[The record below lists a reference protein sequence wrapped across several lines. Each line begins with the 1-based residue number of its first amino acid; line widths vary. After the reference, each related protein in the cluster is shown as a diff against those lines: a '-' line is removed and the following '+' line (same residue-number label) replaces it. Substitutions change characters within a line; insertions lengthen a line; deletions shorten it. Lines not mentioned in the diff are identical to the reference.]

1 MKLTTNIQ
9 TLVLGLLLAVGPG
22 IVCAQPDYIE
32 MHRQFAIKLASYAE
46 FGEVNGMPFNDYM
59 RTEKILLRDGSFDD
73 LRRLCN
79 DSTAAVNIILADG
92 KRYLLQFTH
101 DSTDQVSLSY
111 PADYRLILG
120 TNMIDAEDE
129 FENSIR
135 KTTIDATG
143 EYEIPD
149 QLLQQIGQSKIYLLQ
164 GSTFLIPELSGN
176 RYYVKDDNHY
186 SLLYSSDFPCETM
199 ANLLTGTETENSLLI
214 SVVLVKNNFKT
225 DTFTVPLRQL
235 VGYCLSEGC
244 TPYYGI
250 ISNDKDNVVC
260 ELFMHNEMLGYTHIA
275 KINFN
280 PSVLDENKGVVNARM
295 NCYIPLSNVKNIF
308 KDDEK

>member
-1 MKLTTNIQ
+1 M
-9 TLVLGLLLAVGPG
+9 
-22 IVCAQPDYIE
+22 VCAQPDYIKI
-32 MHRQFAIKLASYAE
+32 HKQFANRLVSYAKI
-46 FGEVNGMPFNDYM
+46 GEVDGMPWDKYLQ
-59 RTEKILLRDGSFDD
+59 TEKIFLSEGSFDD

-79 DSTAAVNIILADG
+79 DSLAAMNIYLADG
-92 KRYLLQFTH
+92 KRYLLQFLH
-101 DSTDQVSLSY
+101 DSTDIVSLSY

-120 TNMIDAEDE
+120 TNMIDAEDA

-143 EYEIPD
+143 EYDTPD

-164 GSTFLIPELSGN
+164 GNTFLIPELSGN
-176 RYYVKDDNHY
+176 RYYVKDQDHY
-186 SLLYSSDFPCETM
+186 SLLYSSDYPCETM
-199 ANLLTGTETENSLLI
+199 ANLLTGTEISSTLQI

-250 ISNDKDNVVC
+250 ISNEKENVVC

-275 KINFN
+275 KISFN
-280 PSVLDENKGVVNARM
+280 PSVLDSNEGTINARM

-308 KDDEK
+308 KDDE

>member
-1 MKLTTNIQ
+1 MKLPKIIQ
-9 TLVLGLLLAVGPG
+9 TLFLSLLFTVGSG
-22 IVCAQPDYIE
+22 VVCAQPDYIKI
-32 MHRQFAIKLASYAE
+32 HKQFANRLVSYAE
-46 FGEVNGMPFNDYM
+46 IGEVDGMPWDKYLQ
-59 RTEKILLRDGSFDD
+59 TEKIFLSEGSFDD

-79 DSTAAVNIILADG
+79 DSLAAMNIYLADG
-92 KRYLLQFTH
+92 KRYLLQFLH
-101 DSTDQVSLSY
+101 DSTDIVSLSY

-120 TNMIDAEDE
+120 TNMIDAEDA

-143 EYEIPD
+143 EYDIPD

-164 GSTFLIPELSGN
+164 GNTFLIPELSGN
-176 RYYVKDDNHY
+176 RYYVKDQDHY
-186 SLLYSSDFPCETM
+186 SLLYSSDYPCETM
-199 ANLLTGTETENSLLI
+199 ANLLTGTDISSALQI

-235 VGYCLSEGC
+235 VAYCLSEGC

-250 ISNDKDNVVC
+250 ISNEKENVVC

-275 KINFN
+275 KISFN
-280 PSVLDENKGVVNARM
+280 PSVLDSNEGTINARM

-308 KDDEK
+308 KDDE